1 MSAWAA
7 LAYSQ
12 EEDTPAA
19 SLPDQVE
26 EEVKEHRA
34 EILMDRQMAIM
45 EAQGLELVGQTLEVL
60 VEGFDRYA
68 ECWFGRSYRDAR
80 TLTARCSSPPRASAP
95 AGELCKGYRHRLHG
109 LRPHGEL
116 VE

>member
-1 MSAWAA
+1 MQFERMGCF
-7 LAYSQ
+7 AYSQ

-26 EEVKEHRA
+26 EDVKEHRA

-68 ECWFGRSYRDAR
+68 ECWFGRSYRDAPDIDGKVFFTTEGKR
-80 TLTARCSSPPRASAP
+80 PRLEA
-95 AGELCKGYRHRLHG
+95 L
-109 LRPHGEL
+109 
-116 VE
+116 